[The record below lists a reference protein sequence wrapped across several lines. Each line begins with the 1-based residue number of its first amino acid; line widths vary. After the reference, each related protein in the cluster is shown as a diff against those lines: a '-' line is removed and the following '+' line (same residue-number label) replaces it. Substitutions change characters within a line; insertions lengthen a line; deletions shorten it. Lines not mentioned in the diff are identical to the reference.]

1 VREQVLEV
9 EYLSALGIHVVDST
23 LPLDAERI
31 RMLPQY
37 QRMTQFRWNQ
47 LYNVKEHFRLTKAI
61 ARELKMQYD
70 SYKQKKESLKL

>member
-1 VREQVLEV
+1 
-9 EYLSALGIHVVDST
+9 
-23 LPLDAERI
+23 
-31 RMLPQY
+31 MLPQY

>member
-1 VREQVLEV
+1 VRERALEV

-31 RMLPQY
+31 FMLPQY
-37 QRMTQFRWNQ
+37 QRMAQFRWNQ
-47 LYNVKEHFRLTKAI
+47 LYDSKEHVSLTKAI

-70 SYKQKKESLKL
+70 SYKEKKESLKV

>member
-47 LYNVKEHFRLTKAI
+47 LYNVTEHFRLTKAI